1 MFSPSRREQALG
13 KGRVMMDG
21 VSGWGVVDGGLG
33 QCHNFCD
40 FILDKAQ
47 LSVLC
52 SCCWPFLTR

>member
-21 VSGWGVVDGGLG
+21 VSGWGVVDGGWG

-52 SCCWPFLTR
+52 SCC